1 MLAFARSMPILAA
14 EEALESHGGAMSPDQ
29 LRHAVRL
36 VTGDDR
42 EADRAAAERELQRM
56 REKSAANSG

>member
-1 MLAFARSMPILAA
+1 MLAYARSMPALMA

-29 LRHAVRL
+29 LRYAVRL

-42 EADRAAAERELQRM
+42 AADRAAAERELQRM
-56 REKSAANSG
+56 REKSAASGG